1 MSGSEGGRDG
11 VPPRAPQ
18 AVQEVQE
25 VHLHLK
31 RRAGSGAGNDAHWR
45 IEGSAD
51 GRAVDIATL
60 AALLD
65 WLGSLEPRPRGIR

>member
-1 MSGSEGGRDG
+1 MNGNEGGRGG
-11 VPPRAPQ
+11 VPSRPPR

-25 VHLHLK
+25 VHLHL
-31 RRAGSGAGNDAHWR
+31 RRRTGIGAGDDARWR

-51 GRAVDIATL
+51 GRTVDIATL

-65 WLGSLEPRPRGIR
+65 WLASLEPRPRGIR